1 MTDRVKGFTV
11 VLDKDFR
18 IDDVEVIQNAIAMI
32 KGVNSVQPLIANGED
47 YVVEQ
52 RTKSEII
59 QKLFKFIKEE
69 LK

>member
-32 KGVNSVQPLIANGED
+32 KGVSSVEPIIASAD
-47 YVVEQ
+47 DFVVEQ
-52 RTKSEII
+52 RTKSEVRK
-59 QKLFKFIKEE
+59 KLFKFIQEV
-69 LK
+69 L

>member
-32 KGVNSVQPLIANGED
+32 KGVNSVEPIIASAD
-47 YVVEQ
+47 DFVVAQ
-52 RTKSEII
+52 RTKSEITK
-59 QKLFKFIKEE
+59 KLLKFIREE
-69 LK
+69 I

>member
-32 KGVNSVQPLIANGED
+32 KGVSSVQPIIANGED
-47 YVVEQ
+47 FVVEQ
-52 RTKSEII
+52 RTRTEIRK
-59 QKLFKFIKEE
+59 KLFEFIKEE
-69 LK
+69 I

>member
-11 VLDKDFR
+11 ILDQDFR

-32 KGVNSVQPLIANGED
+32 KGVNSVNPIIANSED
-47 YVVEQ
+47 FVIEK
-52 RTKSEII
+52 RTKSEITKKLFEFI
-59 QKLFKFIKEE
+59 QKE

>member
-32 KGVNSVQPLIANGED
+32 KGVNSVQPIIANGEEF
-47 YVVEQ
+47 VVEQ
-52 RTKSEII
+52 RTRSEIRK
-59 QKLFKFIKEE
+59 KLLDFIRGEI
-69 LK
+69 